1 MEINIG
7 LGYFVEQTK
16 RNFILKQR
24 YFGFK
29 KDGARVERIK
39 PHGSYGTFRKACEEY
54 LRINQVP
61 PESKMSVDLM
71 GYVKWVEESNERAVQ
86 ALNEA
91 IEGCVSNEE
100 NK

>member
-7 LGYFVEQTK
+7 LGYYIEVTK

-24 YFGFK
+24 YFGTTKNGERTVRSKTHGNYGSFRDACK
-29 KDGARVERIK
+29 AFLKDHQI
-39 PHGSYGTFRKACEEY
+39 
-54 LRINQVP
+54 P

-91 IEGCVSNEE
+91 IEGKEKE
-100 NK
+100 

>member
-7 LGYFVEQTK
+7 QGYFVEQTK

-29 KDGARVERIK
+29 KDGARVERVK
-39 PHGSYGTFRKACEEY
+39 AHVSCGTFRKACEEY
-54 LRINQVP
+54 LRINQIP

-71 GYVKWVEESNERAVQ
+71 GYVKWVEESNERAGQ
-86 ALNEA
+86 ACNEA
-91 IEGCVSNEE
+91 IEGKETKVN
-100 NK
+100 

>member
-29 KDGARVERIK
+29 KDGTRTERIK

-61 PESKMSVDLM
+61 PESKLSVDLM
-71 GYVKWVEESNERAVQ
+71 GYVKLVEESNERAVTS
-86 ALNEA
+86 LCKA
-91 IEGCVSNEE
+91 IEGKE
-100 NK
+100 KLL

>member
-24 YFGFK
+24 YFGYK
-29 KDGARVERIK
+29 KDGARIDRIK
-39 PHGSYGTFRKACEEY
+39 PHGSYGSFRGACEAY

-61 PESKMSVDLM
+61 PESKLSVDLM

-91 IEGCVSNEE
+91 IEGKEKE
-100 NK
+100 

>member
-29 KDGARVERIK
+29 KDGTRVERVK
-39 PHGSYGTFRKACEEY
+39 THGSYGSERAALEAY

-61 PESKMSVDLM
+61 VEAKISVDLM

-86 ALNEA
+86 ALNKA
-91 IEGCVSNEE
+91 IEGKEKE
-100 NK
+100 

>member
-7 LGYFVEQTK
+7 LGYYIEVTR
-16 RNFILKQR
+16 RNYILKQR
-24 YFGFK
+24 YFGYK
-29 KDGARVERIK
+29 KDGTRVERVK
-39 PHGSYGTFRKACEEY
+39 THGSYGSERAALEAY

-61 PESKMSVDLM
+61 VEAKMSVDLM

-91 IEGCVSNEE
+91 IEGKE
-100 NK
+100 KL

>member
-7 LGYFVEQTK
+7 QGYFVEKTK

-24 YFGFK
+24 YFGMTR
-29 KDGARVERIK
+29 DGERTERTK
-39 PHGSYGTFRKACEEY
+39 VHGSYGTFRKACEEY

-91 IEGCVSNEE
+91 IEGR
-100 NK
+100 KA

>member
-7 LGYFVEQTK
+7 LGYYIEVTR

-29 KDGARVERIK
+29 KDGTRVERVK
-39 PHGSYGTFRKACEEY
+39 PHVSCGTFRKACEEY

-61 PESKMSVDLM
+61 VESKMSVDLM
-71 GYVKWVEESNERAVQ
+71 GYVKWVEESNERAVSQ
-86 ALNEA
+86 LHKL
-91 IEGCVSNEE
+91 ISGKE
-100 NK
+100 NG

>member
-7 LGYFVEQTK
+7 LGYYIEVTK

-24 YFGFK
+24 YFGYK
-29 KDGARVERIK
+29 KDGTRVERVK
-39 PHGSYGTFRKACEEY
+39 TRGSYGSERAALEAY

-61 PESKMSVDLM
+61 VEAKMSVDLIE
-71 GYVKWVEESNERAVQ
+71 YVKLVEEANERAVQ

-91 IEGCVSNEE
+91 WKGRRT
-100 NK
+100 

>member
-7 LGYFVEQTK
+7 LGYYIEVTK

-29 KDGARVERIK
+29 KDGTRTDRVK
-39 PHGSYGTFRKACEEY
+39 PHGSYSTFRRACEEY
-54 LRINQVP
+54 IHINQIP
-61 PESKMSVDLM
+61 PEVKMSVDLI
-71 GYVKWVEESNERAVQ
+71 GYVKLVEEANERAVQ

-91 IEGCVSNEE
+91 WEGRRT
-100 NK
+100 

>member
-7 LGYFVEQTK
+7 LGYYIEVTK

-24 YFGFK
+24 YFGYK
-29 KDGARVERIK
+29 KDGTRVERVK
-39 PHGSYGTFRKACEEY
+39 PHVSCGTFRKACEEY

-71 GYVKWVEESNERAVQ
+71 GYVKWVEESNERAVSQ
-86 ALNEA
+86 LHKL
-91 IEGCVSNEE
+91 ISGKE
-100 NK
+100 NG

>member
-7 LGYFVEQTK
+7 QGYFVEQTK
-16 RNFILKQR
+16 RNYILKQR

-29 KDGARVERIK
+29 KDGTRVERVK
-39 PHGSYGTFRKACEEY
+39 PRGSYGTFRKACEEY

-61 PESKMSVDLM
+61 VESKMSVDLM

-91 IEGCVSNEE
+91 IEGKETKVN
-100 NK
+100 

>member
-7 LGYFVEQTK
+7 LGYYIEVTK

-29 KDGARVERIK
+29 KDGTRVERVK
-39 PHGSYGTFRKACEEY
+39 PHGSYSTFRKACEEY

-71 GYVKWVEESNERAVQ
+71 GYVKLVEESNERAVQ
-86 ALNEA
+86 ACNEA
-91 IEGCVSNEE
+91 IEGKKNG
-100 NK
+100 

>member
-1 MEINIG
+1 M
-7 LGYFVEQTK
+7 
-16 RNFILKQR
+16 KQR

-29 KDGARVERIK
+29 KDGTRVERVK
-39 PHGSYGTFRKACEEY
+39 AHVSCGTFRKACEEY
-54 LRINQVP
+54 IRINQVP

-91 IEGCVSNEE
+91 IEGKETKVN
-100 NK
+100 

>member
-7 LGYFVEQTK
+7 LGYYIEVTK

-29 KDGARVERIK
+29 KDGTMVERVK
-39 PHGSYGTFRKACEEY
+39 AHVSCGTFRKACEEY

-61 PESKMSVDLM
+61 VESKMSIDLM
-71 GYVKWVEESNERAVQ
+71 GYVKLVEESNKRAVQ

-91 IEGCVSNEE
+91 IEGKETKVN
-100 NK
+100 

>member
-7 LGYFVEQTK
+7 LGYYIEVTK

-29 KDGARVERIK
+29 KDGTRVERVK
-39 PHGSYGTFRKACEEY
+39 THGSYGSEMAALEAY

-61 PESKMSVDLM
+61 VEAKMSVDLI
-71 GYVKWVEESNERAVQ
+71 GYVKLVEEANERAVQ

-91 IEGCVSNEE
+91 WKGRRT
-100 NK
+100 

>member
-7 LGYFVEQTK
+7 LGYYIEVTR

-24 YFGFK
+24 YFGYK
-29 KDGARVERIK
+29 KDGTRVERIK
-39 PHGSYGTFRKACEEY
+39 AHVSCGTFRKACEEY
-54 LRINQVP
+54 IRINQVP

-71 GYVKWVEESNERAVQ
+71 GYVKLVEESNERAVQ

-91 IEGCVSNEE
+91 IEGDKTENEY
-100 NK
+100 